1 MNWLLK
7 PDHSEWL
14 VKELVSRR
22 YKSQQTKSGIQLPHF
37 HRGMMHEQRNAKAFS
52 ERVRLLG

>member
-7 PDHSEWL
+7 PNHSEWL

-22 YKSQQTKSGIQLPHF
+22 YKSQQNKSGIQLPHF
-37 HRGMMHEQRNAKAFS
+37 YRGMMHERRNAKALS
-52 ERVRLLG
+52 E